1 MARRS
6 HTLQP
11 GQPGAIHTI
20 DLLVLAC
27 VLLPLAL
34 FLLAAIETR
43 TRLLRDAER
52 DADRLVELLHEH
64 AQKVFETESLVMEQ
78 AETRVADLDSGRGD
92 LASVQDFF
100 AQTAQRLPQI
110 DAILVLDNAGRVRIA
125 SDPALHASTD
135 FARITAAAAAAAA
148 PGTIVVTPPGPAL
161 TAEGPPVY
169 ALARRD
175 PARGTTTVLTAAPTY
190 FTAFW
195 NVLMPRDGSATLF
208 LADGVVLA
216 RAPQTGDFTG
226 AEQASSGFRR
236 FAVGARGVYRATSA
250 IDGVDRTY
258 AFRRADP
265 WPIFLVAGIA
275 DSTVE
280 RAWLRACVGYGALAL
295 LSSTALMTIALNIRR
310 RARIDAEFRADLE
323 RAVASRTVELAR
335 GLDEKELLVREIHH
349 RVKNNMQTIM
359 SLLAIQGAAVG
370 GPLQAQFRAAAQR
383 IETMASLHKQ
393 LYQQDE
399 IEGVEFG
406 PYLERL
412 VRSQVTLAGAEDR
425 IAVRVEAQ
433 KVRFALDLGT
443 PLALI
448 ANEALSNALK
458 HAFPDQRHG
467 AVFVRLEVHGLRV
480 TLTIEDD
487 GVGSPATTDDS
498 ADTGQGLGMRLVRS
512 FARSLRADVQVVDLA
527 PGTRLVIAFNAP
539 ETSVREVA

>member
-1 MARRS
+1 MSAMVRR
-6 HTLQP
+6 P
-11 GQPGAIHTI
+11 QPGAIRSI
-20 DLLVLAC
+20 DLLVVAC
-27 VLLPLAL
+27 ILLPLAL

-43 TRLLRDAER
+43 TRLLHDAER
-52 DADRLVELLHEH
+52 EANRLVELLHEH
-64 AQKVFETESLVMEQ
+64 AQKVFETEALMLEQ
-78 AETRVADLDSGRGD
+78 AEARVADLEAGRGD
-92 LASVQDFF
+92 LDSVQSFF
-100 AQTAQRLPQI
+100 AGSALRLPQI
-110 DAILVLDNAGRVRIA
+110 DSILSLDSAGRVRIA

-175 PARGTTTVLTAAPTY
+175 PSNGMTTVVTAAPLY

-195 NVLMPRDGSATLF
+195 NALVPRDGSATMF
-208 LADGVVLA
+208 LANGVVIA
-216 RAPQTGDFTG
+216 REPMTGDLTG
-226 AEQASSGFRR
+226 AEQAGSGFRR
-236 FAVGARGVYRATSA
+236 FSAQASSGIYRATSA

-265 WPIFLVAGIA
+265 WPVFLVVGIA
-275 DSTVE
+275 D
-280 RAWLRACVGYGALAL
+280 RAVDRTWLRACAGYAALAV
-295 LSSTALMTIALNIRR
+295 LSSAALLTIALNVRR
-310 RARIDAEFRADLE
+310 RARAEAAFRAELE
-323 RAVASRTVELAR
+323 QAVAERTGELAR

-370 GPLQAQFRAAAQR
+370 GTLQAQFRAAAQR

-399 IEGVEFG
+399 IEGVDFG
-406 PYLERL
+406 AYLERL
-412 VRSQVTLAGAEDR
+412 VRHQVKIAGAEDR
-425 IAVRVEAQ
+425 ITVRVEAS

-458 HAFPDQRHG
+458 HAFPDQRRG
-467 AVFVRLEVHGLRV
+467 SVFVRLEVQGSHV
-480 TLTIEDD
+480 ALTIEDD
-487 GVGSPATTDDS
+487 GVGSLATVDEGPDV
-498 ADTGQGLGMRLVRS
+498 GQGLGMRLVRS
-512 FARSLRADVQVVDLA
+512 FARSLRADVEVVDLN
-527 PGTRLVIAFNAP
+527 PGTRLVIAFDAP
-539 ETSVREVA
+539 DASVREVA